1 MNSALIATG
10 LIFLML
16 FSILSSLAL
25 GLYYVLHDTGKTKRA
40 VKALQFRITLSLI
53 LFAALWVAF
62 GLGWIT
68 PHPISNKESVFNE
81 R

>member
-16 FSILSSLAL
+16 FSILSSLAV
-25 GLYYVLHDTGKTKRA
+25 GLYYLLHDEGKTKRA
-40 VKALQFRITLSLI
+40 VKALRLRIILSLV
-53 LFAALWVAF
+53 LFVALWVAF
-62 GLGWIT
+62 GFGWIT
-68 PHPISNKESVFNE
+68 PHPISKQVSAFNE